1 MGYRHCCYEWYRRWL
16 IRPIPS
22 RNWGFQ
28 MWHISFFACER
39 CRLLPD
45 YFGRCLVNWIGLSR
59 VLRPRQHSICVIMG
73 DGFYRSKDP
82 TNSITILKEK
92 LQRKNQTTKTTQY
105 TYAQTIHKIRTTSP
119 LVYTNMGW
127 LGEGSHKGQGRQA
140 SAAVGLPPR
149 YPLVW
154 WTKLLI

>member
-1 MGYRHCCYEWYRRWL
+1 MGYRHWFYRTNGTPTTYLPQNGDPKCDRFL
-16 IRPIPS
+16 LCTS
-22 RNWGFQ
+22 NVGFYQ
-28 MWHISFFACER
+28 ITLAVVW
-39 CRLLPD
+39 
-45 YFGRCLVNWIGLSR
+45 WIGLDWAVFYVPANTVY
-59 VLRPRQHSICVIMG
+59 VLLWETVFTVRKTQ
-73 DGFYRSKDP
+73 P
-82 TNSITILKEK
+82 TVSQYWRKSYKE
-92 LQRKNQTTKTTQY
+92 KNQTTKTTQY